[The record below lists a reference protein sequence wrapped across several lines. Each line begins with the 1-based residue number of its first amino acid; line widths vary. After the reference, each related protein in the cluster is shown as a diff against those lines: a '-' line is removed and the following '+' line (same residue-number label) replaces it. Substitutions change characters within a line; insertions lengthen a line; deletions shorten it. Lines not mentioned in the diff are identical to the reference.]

1 MESYINYE
9 YYVSGFGGSLIPES
23 EFDALA
29 SAATDIIGILV
40 SRPVSTVTDSIR
52 RAAAYEA
59 ETVIFNSRLSPA
71 QERNLEKVLKA
82 RVMDRIALIQ
92 LRHHDAYKLRKAILL

>member
-52 RAAAYEA
+52 
-59 ETVIFNSRLSPA
+59 LS
-71 QERNLEKVLKA
+71 
-82 RVMDRIALIQ
+82 LI
-92 LRHHDAYKLRKAILL
+92 HI